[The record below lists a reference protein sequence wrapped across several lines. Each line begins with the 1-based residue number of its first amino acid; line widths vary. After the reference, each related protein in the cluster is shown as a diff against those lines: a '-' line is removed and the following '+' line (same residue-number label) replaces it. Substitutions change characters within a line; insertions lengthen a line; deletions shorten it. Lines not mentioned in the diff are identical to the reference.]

1 MLKIKNLRTKFYEN
15 LEIKYDIS
23 FYFLFSRGGK
33 GGKEMGFVPLLSF
46 FVLLTTDL

>member
-33 GGKEMGFVPLLSF
+33 GMGFVPLLSF
-46 FVLLTTDL
+46 FVLLMTDL